1 MLNKRILA
9 IAVVLVASALLGF
22 VVIQAQA
29 PAGPRVEPYLKY
41 KFLVEIDGIA
51 DAYFLEVEGLNVTVD
66 VIEYREDGDQLNPGL
81 IPGLVHYGPLVLRDG
96 VTESTELLD
105 WMKKTASGSVER
117 KNLSVAVLSPER
129 IEVARYNVQNAWP
142 SS

>member
-1 MLNKRILA
+1 
-9 IAVVLVASALLGF
+9 
-22 VVIQAQA
+22 
-29 PAGPRVEPYLKY
+29 
-41 KFLVEIDGIA
+41 
-51 DAYFLEVEGLNVTVD
+51 
-66 VIEYREDGDQLNPGL
+66 
-81 IPGLVHYGPLVLRDG
+81 LRDG